1 MSRIVERVSLFYREG
16 GSDKV
21 YVIALAEEAPGE
33 FRVTGYNGRRGRV
46 LTAQPKTPEPVSY
59 SAARSIFNSLEHA
72 KRNHPQTPYQVA
84 ERQTDK
90 SAFDRGTN
98 ADGKGELLGAAPVAA
113 PTTDATPEQQQQP
126 HSPEAYRANHLDALE
141 L

>member
-16 GSDKV
+16 SSDKV
-21 YVIALAEEAPGE
+21 YVIELREEAPGK

-46 LTAQPKTPEPVSY
+46 LTQQPKTLDPVSY
-59 SAARSIFNSLEHA
+59 PAARSIFNELEHA
-72 KRNHPQTPYQVA
+72 KRNHPRTPYQVA

-90 SAFDRGTN
+90 SALDGGTN
-98 ADGKGELLGAAPVAA
+98 ASGKEKSPQITTVAV
-113 PTTDATPEQQQQP
+113 PTTDAQQQQP
-126 HSPEAYRANHLDALE
+126 SPEAYRANHLDALE